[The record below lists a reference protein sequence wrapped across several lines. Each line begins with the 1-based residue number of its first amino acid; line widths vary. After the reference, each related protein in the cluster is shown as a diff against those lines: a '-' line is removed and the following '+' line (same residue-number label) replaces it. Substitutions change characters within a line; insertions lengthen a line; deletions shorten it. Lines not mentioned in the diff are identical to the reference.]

1 MGKLIN
7 GIFGGFHGRI
17 GNLVGYTLK
26 GKYIIR
32 KIGRSSKPLTP
43 GRKANCQK
51 MTLVNEILSP
61 SLPAIQVGYRLAVAG
76 TDKNEYNE
84 AVSYNKKNAL
94 QGTYPNTSL
103 DYTKVLLSMG
113 TLPVAIHPTISQTDD
128 KITFNWEVTADQ
140 TYQYANDRAMLVVY
154 FPDLKVS
161 HCDLIGSRRIEG
173 AHTLNIDPGYVNE
186 RMEAYISFVKDN
198 GREVSNSTYAGAL
211 NALKNIA
218 VSEKADP
225 EKERSNR
232 DFNYVGS
239 DFDIITY
246 REHLLD
252 LGNAVLAPA
261 SAWSERINSAW
272 KIYILKSRVSDQR
285 IGDCFVR
292 LKQNDKFTVEMKVNI
307 SPAEQRKG
315 YAKEAASAMISFLF
329 NKPELNRIVKIV
341 DAQDEAAIA
350 LLKSLGFKEE
360 EYFKESVFSDGK
372 WISEYQFVLSKADWD
387 LHLFNLS

>member
-32 KIGRSSKPLTP
+32 KIGRSTKPLTP

-61 SLPAIQVGYRLAVAG
+61 SLPAIQVGYRLVVAG

-94 QGTYPNTSL
+94 QGAYPNLSL

-113 TLPVAIHPTISQTDD
+113 TLPAAIHPTISQTAD
-128 KITFNWEVTADQ
+128 KITFKWEVTEDQ
-140 TYQYANDRAMLVVY
+140 KYQYANDRAMLVVY

-161 HCDLIGSRRIEG
+161 RCDLLGSRRIEG
-173 AHTLNIDPGYVNE
+173 AHTLNIDPEHVNE

-198 GREVSNSTYAGAL
+198 GRAVSNSTYAGAL
-211 NALKNIA
+211 NALKNIGI
-218 VSEKADP
+218 P
-225 EKERSNR
+225 EKTHPETARSNQ
-232 DFNYVGS
+232 DFNHVGS
-239 DFDIITY
+239 DFDIISY
-246 REHLLD
+246 REYLLNS
-252 LGNAVLAPA
+252 GAAVVAPA
-261 SAWSERINSAW
+261 NGRSERISTAW
-272 KIYILKSRVSDQR
+272 SIYVLKNKISGERV
-285 IGDCFVR
+285 GDCYLR
-292 LKQNDKFTVEMKVNI
+292 LQQNDKFTAEMKVSI
-307 SPAEQRKG
+307 SSAEQRKG
-315 YAKEAASAMISFLF
+315 YAKEASSAMISFLF
-329 NKPELNRIVKIV
+329 SKSEVNRIAKIV
-341 DAQDEAAIA
+341 DAQHEAAIA

-360 EYFKESVFSDGK
+360 AYFKDSVFSDGK
-372 WISEYQFVLSKADWD
+372 WVSEYQFTLLKSDWV
-387 LHLFNLS
+387 

>member
-128 KITFNWEVTADQ
+128 RITFNWEVTADQ
-140 TYQYANDRAMLVVY
+140 AYPYTNDRAMLVVY

-161 HCDLIGSRRIEG
+161 RCDLIGSKRIEG
-173 AHTLNIDPGYVNE
+173 THTLNIDPEHINE

-211 NALKNIA
+211 NAFKNIEI
-218 VSEKADP
+218 SEKTDP

-232 DFNYVGS
+232 DFNHAGS
-239 DFDIITY
+239 DFDIISY
-246 REHLLD
+246 REYLLD
-252 LGNAVLAPA
+252 SGTAVVAPA
-261 SAWSERINSAW
+261 SRPEKISSAWS
-272 KIYILKSRVSDQR
+272 IYVLKNKVSNQR
-285 IGDCFVR
+285 IGDCYLR
-292 LKQNDKFTVEMKVNI
+292 LQQNDKFTAEMKVSI
-307 SPAEQRKG
+307 APSERRKG
-315 YAKEAASAMISFLF
+315 YAKEASSVMISFLF
-329 NKPELNRIVKIV
+329 NKSEVNRIVKIV
-341 DAQDEAAIA
+341 DAQDQAAIA
-350 LLKSLGFKEE
+350 LLKSLGFREK
-360 EYFKESVFSDGK
+360 EYFKESAFSDGK
-372 WISEYQFVLSKADWD
+372 WVSEYQFALLKSDWV
-387 LHLFNLS
+387 

>member
-26 GKYIIR
+26 GKYVIR

-61 SLPAIQVGYRLAVAG
+61 SLPAIQVGYRLVVAG

-94 QGTYPNTSL
+94 QGTYPNLSL
-103 DYTKVLLSMG
+103 DYSKVLLSMG
-113 TLPVAIHPTISQTDD
+113 TLPTPIHPTISQTDD
-128 KITFNWEVTADQ
+128 KITFNWEVTLDQ
-140 TYQYANDRAMLVVY
+140 SYQYATDRAMLVVY
-154 FPDLKVS
+154 FPDLKICR
-161 HCDLIGSRRIEG
+161 CDLIGSRRIEG
-173 AHTLNIDPGYVNE
+173 THTLSIEPDHVNE

-198 GREVSNSTYAGAL
+198 GRAVSDSVHAGAL
-211 NALKNIA
+211 NAYKNMET
-218 VSEKADP
+218 SEKVHP
-225 EKERSNR
+225 ETKRSNQE
-232 DFNYVGS
+232 FYHAGS
-239 DFDIITY
+239 DFDIISY

-252 LGNAVLAPA
+252 LGTVVPAPA
-261 SAWSERINSAW
+261 TGPHKLITSAWS
-272 KIYILKSRVSDQR
+272 IYVLKSKISGQR
-285 IGDCFVR
+285 IGDCQLRF
-292 LKQNDKFTVEMKVNI
+292 KQNDKFTAEIKVNI

-315 YAKEAASAMISFLF
+315 YAKEAASAMISILF
-329 NKPELNRIVKIV
+329 NKSAVNRIVKIV

-360 EYFKESVFSDGK
+360 EYFKDSVFSDGK
-372 WISEYQFVLSKADWD
+372 WVSEYQFVLFKPD
-387 LHLFNLS
+387 

>member
-26 GKYIIR
+26 GKYVIR

-94 QGTYPNTSL
+94 QGTYPNLSL
-103 DYTKVLLSMG
+103 DYSKVLLSMG
-113 TLPVAIHPTISQTDD
+113 KLPVAIHPTLSQTDH
-128 KITFNWEVTADQ
+128 KITFNWKVMLDQ
-140 TYQYANDRAMLVVY
+140 SYQYANDRAMLVLY
-154 FPDLKVS
+154 FPDLKIS
-161 HCDLIGSRRIEG
+161 RCDLIGSRRIEG
-173 AHTLNIDPGYVNE
+173 THTLDIALDHVNE

-198 GREVSNSTYAGAL
+198 GRAVSDSVYVGAL
-211 NALKNIA
+211 NAHKEIEI
-218 VSEKADP
+218 SEKADP
-225 EKERSNR
+225 ERERSNWG
-232 DFNYVGS
+232 FNHPGS
-239 DFDIITY
+239 DFDIISY
-246 REHLLD
+246 REYLLD
-252 LGNAVLAPA
+252 LGTVTPAPA
-261 SAWSERINSAW
+261 TGPHKIITNAWSIYVLKG
-272 KIYILKSRVSDQR
+272 KISGQR
-285 IGDCFVR
+285 IGDCQLRF
-292 LKQNDKFTVEMKVNI
+292 KQNDKFTAEMKVNI
-307 SPAEQRKG
+307 SPAEQHKG
-315 YAKEAASAMISFLF
+315 YAKEAASAMISILF
-329 NKPELNRIVKIV
+329 SKSAVNRIVKIV

-350 LLKSLGFKEE
+350 LLKSLGFREE

-372 WISEYQFVLSKADWD
+372 WVSEYQFALLKPDWEIQ
-387 LHLFNLS
+387 LL

>member
-61 SLPAIQVGYRLAVAG
+61 SLPAIQVGYRLVVAG
-76 TDKNEYNE
+76 TDRNEYNE

-113 TLPVAIHPTISQTDD
+113 TLPVAIHPTISQTGD

-140 TYQYANDRAMLVVY
+140 TYQYATDRAMLVVY

-161 HCDLIGSRRIEG
+161 RCDLIGSRRIEG
-173 AHTLNIDPGYVNE
+173 AHTLNIDPGHVNE

-198 GREVSNSTYAGAL
+198 GREVSDSAYAGAL
-211 NALKNIA
+211 NAHKTLEI
-218 VSEKADP
+218 SEKAGP
-225 EKERSNR
+225 KTERSNQ
-232 DFNYVGS
+232 DSHYAGS
-239 DFDIITY
+239 DFDIISY
-246 REHLLD
+246 REYLLD
-252 LGNAVLAPA
+252 LGTAIAAPK
-261 SAWSERINSAW
+261 SGPDKIITNAWS
-272 KIYILKSRVSDQR
+272 IYVLKSRGSNQR
-285 IGDCFVR
+285 IGDCYLR
-292 LKQNDKFTVEMKVNI
+292 LQQNDKFTAEMKVSI
-307 SPAEQRKG
+307 APEEQRKG
-315 YAKEAASAMISFLF
+315 FAKEASSAMISLLF
-329 NKPELNRIVKIV
+329 NKSEVNRIVKIV
-341 DAQDEAAIA
+341 DVQDEAAIA
-350 LLKSLGFKEE
+350 LLKSLGFREE
-360 EYFKESVFSDGK
+360 EHFKESAFSDGK
-372 WISEYQFVLSKADWD
+372 WISEYQFALLKSDW
-387 LHLFNLS
+387 L

>member
-17 GNLVGYTLK
+17 GNLVGYTLN

-94 QGTYPNTSL
+94 QGTYPNLSL
-103 DYTKVLLSMG
+103 DYSKVLLSMG
-113 TLPVAIHPTISQTDD
+113 TLPAAIHPTLSQTGDQ
-128 KITFNWEVTADQ
+128 ITFNWEVTADQ
-140 TYQYANDRAMLVVY
+140 AYQYANDRAMLVVY
-154 FPDLKVS
+154 FPDLKIS
-161 HCDLIGSRRIEG
+161 RCDLLGSRRIEG
-173 AHTLNIDPGYVNE
+173 VHTLKIAQDHVNE

-198 GREVSNSTYAGAL
+198 GRAVSDSMYAGAL
-211 NALKNIA
+211 NAPKNIEI
-218 VSEKADP
+218 SEKPHP
-225 EKERSNR
+225 EREGSKQE
-232 DFNYVGS
+232 FNYIGS
-239 DFDIITY
+239 DFGIISY
-246 REHLLD
+246 RKYLLD
-252 LGNAVLAPA
+252 LGTAVIEPA
-261 SAWSERINSAW
+261 SGRKEIITSAWS
-272 KIYILKSRVSDQR
+272 IYVLKSTISDQR
-285 IGDCFVR
+285 IGDCSIRF
-292 LKQNDKFTVEMKVNI
+292 KQNEKFTAEMKVNI

-329 NKPELNRIVKIV
+329 SKSEVNRIVKIV

-350 LLKSLGFKEE
+350 LLKSLGFREG
-360 EYFKESVFSDGK
+360 EYFKDSVFSEGK
-372 WISEYQFVLSKADWD
+372 WASEYQFALLKLDWD
-387 LHLFNLS
+387 SSK